1 MKSKFELPEAIFSVT
16 KSFPNKARP
25 PVTDTAHRPVDE
37 LPSRTVSE
45 VIDIAFIKKE
55 LSSQNVT
62 EIAKWTAVVAIVTI
76 AVSAIY

>member
-16 KSFPNKARP
+16 KSFPNKAKP
-25 PVTDTAHRPVDE
+25 PMTDTPHQPVDTASS
-37 LPSRTVSE
+37 PTASS

-55 LSSQNVT
+55 LSSQSVT